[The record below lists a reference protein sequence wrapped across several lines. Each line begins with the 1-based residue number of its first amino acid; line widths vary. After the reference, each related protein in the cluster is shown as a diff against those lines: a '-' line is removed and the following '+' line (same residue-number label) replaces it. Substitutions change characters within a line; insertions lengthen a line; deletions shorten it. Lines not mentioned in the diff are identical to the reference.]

1 MKRSELK
8 KVIAEYQEINEQIN
22 QLEKRKAHLAER
34 VKRHMGDRQE
44 ERLDDFIIRFQA
56 VESNRFDL
64 SSFKEQHGDLYK
76 AFTRHPITRR
86 FSIVCARK
94 QIKSM
99 KRAADIIPWTVTSN
113 QRRGLWFPWLVSRK

>member
-8 KVIAEYQEINEQIN
+8 KVIAEYQEINRQIN

-44 ERLDDFIIRFQA
+44 VRLDDFIIRFQA

-76 AFTRHPITRR
+76 AFTRHTITRR
-86 FSIVCARK
+86 FLIA
-94 QIKSM
+94 
-99 KRAADIIPWTVTSN
+99 
-113 QRRGLWFPWLVSRK
+113 